1 MYGLLPVTMC
11 QVWLPTEA
19 ETMEGLIEKLKIMVP
34 ELLEANVQMID
45 YKVPFEIMTKRF
57 ETVQRIGLVNN
68 AIDN

>member
-1 MYGLLPVTMC
+1 MC

-45 YKVPFEIMTKRF
+45 YEVTFEIMTKRF
-57 ETVQRIGLVNN
+57 ETVQRIGLANN